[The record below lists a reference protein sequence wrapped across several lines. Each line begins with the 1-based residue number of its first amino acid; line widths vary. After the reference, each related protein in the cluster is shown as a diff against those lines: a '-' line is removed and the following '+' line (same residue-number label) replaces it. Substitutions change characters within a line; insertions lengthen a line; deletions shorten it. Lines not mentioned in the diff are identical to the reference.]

1 MKILIINTHLTY
13 PGWSEGKL
21 NLAFMDLAKAFF
33 VERGHQVAET
43 FVERGYDPEEEV
55 KKHAAADLVILQTPV
70 NWFSAPW
77 IYKKYVDE
85 VFNVGLA
92 KEVLLAG
99 DGRTRQDP
107 SRQYGTGGKMQGKKF
122 MISATWNAPREAF
135 DNPTANYTAARERMI
150 CSSISPPTTNSA
162 ATTFSRIMER
172 SMSSR
177 GTPTSRARWKI
188 TSGIW
193 RNTAWP
199 VSLFHSEVSLT

>member
-55 KKHAAADLVILQTPV
+55 KKHVTADLVILQMPV

-92 KEVLLAG
+92 KGGFARGRRPHTSRPQPPVWHGRQNAGKEVHDLRDL
-99 DGRTRQDP
+99 
-107 SRQYGTGGKMQGKKF
+107 
-122 MISATWNAPREAF
+122 E
-135 DNPTANYTAARERMI
+135 
-150 CSSISPPTTNSA
+150 CS
-162 ATTFSRIMER
+162 ER
-172 SMSSR
+172 SLR
-177 GTPTSRARWKI
+177 
-188 TSGIW
+188 
-193 RNTAWP
+193 
-199 VSLFHSEVSLT
+199 

>member
-1 MKILIINTHLTY
+1 MKILSINTHLTY

-21 NLAFMDLAKAFF
+21 NLAFMNLAKAFF
-33 VERGHQVAET
+33 VERGHQVDET

-99 DGRTRQDP
+99 DGRTRPNP

-122 MISATWNAPREAF
+122 MICATWNAPREAF
-135 DNPTANYTAARERMI
+135 DNPNGVLYAGKGTARPLPPHHFQLQVHRLRHSPGFWGVRYLQEPRHPAR
-150 CSSISPPTTNSA
+150 A
-162 ATTFSRIMER
+162 
-172 SMSSR
+172 
-177 GTPTSRARWKI
+177 
-188 TSGIW
+188 
-193 RNTAWP
+193 
-199 VSLFHSEVSLT
+199 

>member
-1 MKILIINTHLTY
+1 MKILSINTHLTY

-55 KKHAAADLVILQTPV
+55 KKHAEADLVILQTPV

-99 DGRTRQDP
+99 DGRTRPDP
-107 SRQYGTGGKMQGKKF
+107 SRHPD
-122 MISATWNAPREAF
+122 IPRALEA
-135 DNPTANYTAARERMI
+135 
-150 CSSISPPTTNSA
+150 
-162 ATTFSRIMER
+162 
-172 SMSSR
+172 
-177 GTPTSRARWKI
+177 

-193 RNTAWP
+193 RNTACD
-199 VSLFHSEVSLT
+199 LKFCFLANIA